1 MNYIILLGTVVY
13 QIRFTNGY
21 LDTVKSYL
29 NILVFMVVFNSWRW
43 LWFER
48 KGLRKVLELI
58 KKNNDMPMQF
68 DRSTEKCKRIFKY
81 LKSIVL
87 ICYTLHF
94 INEVLIYL
102 PKRLAETDEFS
113 VVSCVG
119 LEPIS
124 ESPNKEICK
133 TLLTIQLCGAIVV
146 VVSYDVTFLFL
157 FGYTA
162 SMFSILKEE
171 IMSLD
176 VRDEDMERQ
185 EAAGTVENRVKNI
198 VNRHSLTL
206 HTVENIQNIYNFS
219 IGVSFGE
226 DAITMCLFF
235 VMPLSVS
242 LNFIPLLIHDF
253 LTFFLYCYQGQKI
266 TTAAE
271 HFEMAVYSCGWE
283 NFDVK
288 EQKIILTMLIQSQ
301 RPVIINAASVVP
313 ICIYTFACTMQS
325 IYKFGAAFKS

>member
-1 MNYIILLGTVVY
+1 MGTVVY
-13 QIRFTNGY
+13 LIRFTNGY

-29 NILVFMVVFNSWRW
+29 NILVYTVVWNAWRW
-43 LWFER
+43 LCFER
-48 KGLRKVLELI
+48 KGLRKILELI
-58 KKNNDMPMQF
+58 KNNNDMPMQF
-68 DRSTEKCKRIFKY
+68 ERSTEIRKGIFKY
-81 LKSIVL
+81 LKTIVL
-87 ICYTLHF
+87 ICYALHF
-94 INEVLIYL
+94 FNEILIYL
-102 PKRLAETDEFS
+102 PKRLAETAEFS
-113 VVSCVG
+113 IVSCVG

-133 TLLTIQLCGAIVV
+133 ALLTIQLFGAMVV
-146 VVSYDVTFLFL
+146 VVSYDTTFLFL

-162 SMFSILKEE
+162 SMFSILREE

-176 VRDEDMERQ
+176 VRDTERQ
-185 EAAGTVENRVKNI
+185 EVVGTVENRLKNI

-219 IGVSFGE
+219 IGVSVGE

-235 VMPLSVS
+235 VMPLNVS

-253 LTFFLYCYQGQKI
+253 LAFFLYCYQGQKI

-271 HFEMAVYSCGWE
+271 RFEMEVYSCGWE
-283 NFDVK
+283 NFGVK
-288 EQKIILTMLIQSQ
+288 EQKMILTMLRQSQ
-301 RPVIINAASVVP
+301 KPVIINAASVVP